1 MEDDLQQQRTA
12 DVTDD
17 ENFTEISSGT
27 SLMVW
32 TIDYMQ
38 YMYMWAVCIFLMR
51 EDKYEQLLINI
62 YPYVSDKR
70 TAR

>member
-1 MEDDLQQQRTA
+1 VEDDLQQQRTA

>member
-1 MEDDLQQQRTA
+1 VEDDLQQQWTA

-38 YMYMWAVCIFLMR
+38 YMYIWAVCISLMR

-62 YPYVSDKR
+62 SPYVSDKC